1 MKISSFVIGFLVVA
15 LITVTLGLYVTGIKI
30 NYATVDYNESELGG
44 FNKIEEIQNLSSD
57 LNQSLQQVEQGSV
70 IDIVGGLITSGF
82 TVLKTTWSSFGI
94 YTDVVNEAS
103 DNIPLGDSGVTIK
116 AIALMLGILLFIF
129 AMVTVLIGRDV

>member
-1 MKISSFVIGFLVVA
+1 M
-15 LITVTLGLYVTGIKI
+15 
-30 NYATVDYNESELGG
+30 GG